1 MRKTSTVWW
10 PSALLVPVLL
20 IGVAACGGD
29 DDDDGAE
36 GIASLSDD
44 AESTETTDNGATR
57 DGEDGD
63 ADPQQAALDFAE
75 CMREHG
81 IDMPDPQVS
90 EDGGV
95 LAQVGE
101 EGATPPDEEEL
112 QAAQEACDHIMEDA
126 FDDVE
131 APDPEQQ
138 AEMEEQALAFA
149 ECMREHGIDMP
160 DPQFDESGR
169 VTQRIDADSGVDPG
183 DPDFEAAQE
192 ACADELPGRPGQGLV
207 PTGGGTDGDA

>member
-63 ADPQQAALDFAE
+63 ADPQQA
-75 CMREHG
+75 
-81 IDMPDPQVS
+81 
-90 EDGGV
+90 
-95 LAQVGE
+95 
-101 EGATPPDEEEL
+101 
-112 QAAQEACDHIMEDA
+112 
-126 FDDVE
+126 
-131 APDPEQQ
+131 
-138 AEMEEQALAFA
+138 ALAFA